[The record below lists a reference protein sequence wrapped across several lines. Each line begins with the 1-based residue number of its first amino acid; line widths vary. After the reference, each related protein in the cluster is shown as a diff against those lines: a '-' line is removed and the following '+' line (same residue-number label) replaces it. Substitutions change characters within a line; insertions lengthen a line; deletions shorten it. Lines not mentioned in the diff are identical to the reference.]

1 EFATMRLIFWTC
13 LLFLGSCQGYVR
25 FTNLKCESLDEE
37 FILFPT
43 CRLNVVG
50 RGIIAAN
57 VYAKLLKL
65 PITRMVM
72 RFNMYRKLNGYHPF
86 LFNVSH
92 EICHFMKYPNRK
104 QVFYYFHR
112 AFMSSSNLDH
122 TCPYNVSNFLGFVFL
137 SNYFLQHDVVVRNC
151 SLEDKMF
158 KMVPLPQG
166 SYKLTLEMDNGA
178 FKWVAI
184 VTMYLDINVD
194 KED

>member
-1 EFATMRLIFWTC
+1 MRLILWSC
-13 LLFLGSCQGYVR
+13 LLFLGACQGYVR
-25 FTNLKCESLDEE
+25 FTNLKCESLDED

-72 RFNMYRKLNGYHPF
+72 RFNVYRKLNGYHPF

-92 EICHFMKYPNRK
+92 EMCHFLKYPNRK

-112 AFMSSSNLDH
+112 AFMSHSNLDH
-122 TCPYNVSNFLGFVFL
+122 PCPYNVSVFKTFFSL
-137 SNYFLQHDVVVRNC
+137 VINCFQHDVFVSNC

-158 KMVPLPQG
+158 KMVPLPKG
-166 SYKLTLEMDNGA
+166 SYKLTLELDNGA
-178 FKWVAI
+178 FKWVGI
-184 VTMYLDINVD
+184 VTMYLDIDVD
-194 KED
+194 KKN